1 MFGISPMQ
9 LVIIL
14 VIVVL
19 LFGTKKLRGLG
30 GDLGSAMKGFKKA
43 MGDDDK
49 EKDADFVTK
58 ETVEDKSVVDARDS
72 GNTKNAEKTKSTE
85 SAESAESTKSA
96 EKPGHQTKSEHK
108 ESN

>member
-43 MGDDDK
+43 MSDDDK
-49 EKDADFVTK
+49 EKDADADFVSK
-58 ETVEDKSVVDARDS
+58 EKVEDK
-72 GNTKNAEKTKSTE
+72 TTENAENVENTKSTV
-85 SAESAESTKSA
+85 
-96 EKPGHQTKSEHK
+96 HQTKSEHK
-108 ESN
+108 ENS